1 MKQKTFFLISKVLI
15 SRHTKHTSKNLENTT
30 FKQCNEGG
38 GGIFFKKGQRGG
50 GGWNFPV
57 LRKGENLVIKKL
69 TEF

>member
-38 GGIFFKKGQRGG
+38 GGIFFKKSPKGGRGLE
-50 GGWNFPV
+50 FSSFKE
-57 LRKGENLVIKKL
+57 RGESGHKEVD
-69 TEF
+69 